1 MKRHQFGILPHILK
15 KKISVEKVSF
25 QDKSN
30 LVAKHLNGK
39 QAKKFIDEF
48 NSNPEKCMTLDI
60 PHLVNSVD
68 EYLIKFIQ
76 QITMPIRDSR
86 RKLFNADIP
95 PSTQDNQ
102 SHVRILYIIS
112 LLLFNTNLSCYMPLH
127 YLLTEAILCHGR
139 STELIRVFNKLGIVA
154 SLDTSS
160 RLGTHVVEK
169 RIVEGIRPSLQFG
182 IATIDNVDI
191 LQSHAVVSSLDA
203 TRNFSPVH
211 STTTTL
217 CTAITT

>member
-1 MKRHQFGILPHILK
+1 
-15 KKISVEKVSF
+15 
-25 QDKSN
+25 
-30 LVAKHLNGK
+30 
-39 QAKKFIDEF
+39 
-48 NSNPEKCMTLDI
+48 MTLDL

-76 QITMPIRDSR
+76 QITMPIRDSQ

-112 LLLFNTNLSCYMPLH
+112 LLLFNTNSSCYMPLH
-127 YLLTEAILCHGR
+127 YLLTEAILCHGG
-139 STELIRVFNKLGIVA
+139 STELGIVA

-182 IATIDNVDI
+182 MLCIATIDNVDI
-191 LQSHAVVSSLDA
+191 LQSHAVVSSLEVGVELQSSA
-203 TRNFSPVH
+203 FNHYHSLHSYHHVNWSTVH
-211 STTTTL
+211 QFRTNHSHL
-217 CTAITT
+217 YPYSVQNEDVER